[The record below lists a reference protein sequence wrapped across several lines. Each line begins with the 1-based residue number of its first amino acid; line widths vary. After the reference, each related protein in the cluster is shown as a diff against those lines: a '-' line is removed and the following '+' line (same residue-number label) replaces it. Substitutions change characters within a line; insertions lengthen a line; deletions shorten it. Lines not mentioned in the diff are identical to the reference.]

1 MKSGSRNP
9 SILSMFANVFVIGA
23 ITITSYNVYSVIKAY
38 RETINIQN
46 QIIVLNDQQFETLTK
61 ILDKKSKIIDV
72 QSGLINKLIDM
83 GSENTVEYAA
93 LKVEKDRISAEHN
106 DRKVDLNYKG
116 GNHDKLQEEHTHV
129 WDLIKSSAMVRDY
142 LAFRDMYETV
152 DSLSQPISYPLE
164 FKIDSFP
171 NINYFHARNS
181 DSLEEGKR
189 ELVDIIERM
198 EVENEDVQKF
208 LKEENDVRGFM
219 PEYHCTLYTPVL
231 ETS

>member
-106 DRKVDLNYKG
+106 DRKVDLNYNFLHK
-116 GNHDKLQEEHTHV
+116 
-129 WDLIKSSAMVRDY
+129 A
-142 LAFRDMYETV
+142 
-152 DSLSQPISYPLE
+152 
-164 FKIDSFP
+164 P
-171 NINYFHARNS
+171 N
-181 DSLEEGKR
+181 
-189 ELVDIIERM
+189 
-198 EVENEDVQKF
+198 Q
-208 LKEENDVRGFM
+208 
-219 PEYHCTLYTPVL
+219 VL
-231 ETS
+231 GL